1 MGNGRLLS
9 GRRSFLFRKEKPM
22 NAKEIAQQGC
32 TVYSLVCLY
41 RTLLKMNYITLAQYN
56 ELVDRVT
63 EYYSVM
69 IV

>member
-1 MGNGRLLS
+1 
-9 GRRSFLFRKEKPM
+9 M